1 MNNSVKCIIV
11 SLLIF
16 TGITACLYA
25 EETLS
30 LDAARRQAL
39 EFSFSL
45 QQADLAENAAGI
57 EYDVLRYGWYPD
69 LSLSAGSS
77 VSGAVFETQGENT
90 SLSGSVGASLSQLL
104 WDGGLYSLQR
114 KSADLY
120 LQSARTDRKAEV
132 LAVISECDG
141 LYFSYGEALAV
152 VESARAAASSG
163 RKLAEEAEIKA
174 AAGLISRIDLLEV
187 KAELASRESTLLTA
201 EGQVKSAS
209 AALGSFLGTAYVPG
223 AVQAAEEY
231 MEGSDLLVQMNNKVS
246 LSVLDALLT
255 DIDTIPQLQQQ
266 EISIN
271 TARVAG
277 DIAATAYA
285 PSVSLS
291 IKEGVN
297 ISQDGE
303 FTEGLTLSVSSSM
316 TIFPWEKPSV
326 IRQAE
331 ISLARARLEQNE
343 LKRAAVLTVRD
354 AWESA
359 VSAARI
365 VDFSVAGKEYAHE
378 YLREVTE
385 LYSLSAAEVTELLD
399 AEALAVE
406 KRTALI
412 SSRFNYARSISS
424 LTVALGLNSSSELWG
439 RIRKTGILEAK

>member
-1 MNNSVKCIIV
+1 MNKPVKCIIG
-11 SLLIF
+11 SLLFF
-16 TGITACLYA
+16 TGIAACLHA

-30 LDAARRQAL
+30 MDAARRQAL

-45 QQADLAENAAGI
+45 QQADLAEDAAGI
-57 EYDVLRYGWYPD
+57 EYDVLCYGWYPD

-77 VSGAVFETQGENT
+77 VSGAVLETQGGST

-114 KSADLY
+114 KSAGLD

-132 LAVISECDG
+132 LGVISECDG

-152 VESARAAASSG
+152 VESARASVSSG

-201 EGQVKSAS
+201 EGDVKSAS
-209 AALGSFLGTAYVPG
+209 AALGSFLGAASVPG

-231 MEGSDLLVQMNNKVS
+231 MEGADLLVQMESKVS
-246 LSVLDALLT
+246 RSVLDALLT
-255 DIDTIPQLQQQ
+255 GIDTIPQLQQQ
-266 EISIN
+266 EININ

-277 DIAATAYA
+277 DIAGKAYA

-291 IKEGVN
+291 IKEGIN

-303 FTEGLTLSVSSSM
+303 FTDGLTLSVSSSM

-326 IRQAE
+326 IRQGE
-331 ISLARARLEQNE
+331 ISLARARLEQHE

-354 AWESA
+354 AW
-359 VSAARI
+359 
-365 VDFSVAGKEYAHE
+365 GK
-378 YLREVTE
+378 R
-385 LYSLSAAEVTELLD
+385 SFRGPD
-399 AEALAVE
+399 CRFFRGW
-406 KRTALI
+406 KR
-412 SSRFNYARSISS
+412 
-424 LTVALGLNSSSELWG
+424 VCP
-439 RIRKTGILEAK
+439 